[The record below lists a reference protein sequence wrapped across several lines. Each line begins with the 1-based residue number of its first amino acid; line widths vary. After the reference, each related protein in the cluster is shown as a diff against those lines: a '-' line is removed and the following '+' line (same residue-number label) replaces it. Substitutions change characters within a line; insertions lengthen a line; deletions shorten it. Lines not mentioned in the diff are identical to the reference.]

1 MGMGIVFWIGMVV
14 IVLAVGWYLMEYVG
28 KRKGK

>member
-14 IVLAVGWYLMEYVG
+14 IVLAVGFYVWEFS
-28 KRKGK
+28 RKDKK